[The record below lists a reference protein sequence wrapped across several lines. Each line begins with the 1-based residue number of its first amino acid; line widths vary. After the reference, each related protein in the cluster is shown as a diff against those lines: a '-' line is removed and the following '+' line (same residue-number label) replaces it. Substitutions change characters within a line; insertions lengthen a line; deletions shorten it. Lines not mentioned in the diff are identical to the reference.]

1 MTTKK
6 KLVIVG
12 GGFGGLTLAQNLKHS
27 SLNILIID
35 KQNHHLFQPLLY
47 QVATA
52 ALSPADIAMPLR
64 EIFKSDENIRVLMGE
79 VESIDKEKKT
89 INLANK
95 ELIDFDYLVL
105 AVGAKHSY
113 FGKPEWEQFAP
124 GLKTLKDALSI
135 RENILLSFE
144 KAERL
149 NNSEESEKY
158 LNFVIIGAGPTGVEM
173 AGAIAEIAHQ
183 TMFKN
188 FRNIQPEKS
197 QIYLL
202 EALPRIL
209 PSYHEKLSIKAKQDL
224 EKLGVKVINN
234 KMVTSITKEGV
245 QVGDLF
251 IHSTNVIWAAGNQA
265 SSLLKTLNSP
275 LDKQGRAVVESDLS
289 IPNHPEIFVIG
300 DAACAMD
307 NNQKP
312 LPGIAP
318 VAMQQ
323 ARYLAKILKK
333 LTKKEDRKPF
343 NYFDKGSMAT
353 IGKAKAVATSF
364 GINFSGILAWLA
376 WCFLHIFYLIGFK
389 NRVSVMLQWLFHYL
403 TGTRGAR
410 IIYRSIDQELQNS
423 KNSNH

>member
-333 LTKKEDRKPF
+333 LTKKEERKPF
-343 NYFDKGSMAT
+343 SYFDKGSMAT
-353 IGKAKAVATSF
+353 IGKAKAIATSF

-389 NRVSVMLQWLFHYL
+389 NRVSVMLQWLFHYI

-423 KNSNH
+423 KNSHH